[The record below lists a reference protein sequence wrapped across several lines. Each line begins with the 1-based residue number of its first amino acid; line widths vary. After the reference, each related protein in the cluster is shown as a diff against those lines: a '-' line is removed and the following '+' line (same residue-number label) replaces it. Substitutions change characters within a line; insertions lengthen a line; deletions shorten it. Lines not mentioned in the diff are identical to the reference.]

1 MTTFTTIL
9 IPVATALG
17 FLALGL
23 GLFALPSPTG
33 RFRTGSPTPAGRTS
47 QTPGNKSRHE
57 KTRREAVTE

>member
-23 GLFALPSPTG
+23 GLFALPRPAEPLSTG
-33 RFRTGSPTPAGRTS
+33 GSTTARRTS
-47 QTPGNKSRHE
+47 RTPR
-57 KTRREAVTE
+57 